1 MYRLMRYMM
10 ISFIV
15 IALSGCATIEKAQDP
30 EGKEYVRSGVFAIDL
45 LDAIVTGLR

>member
-1 MYRLMRYMM
+1 MMRYVM
-10 ISFIV
+10 IALIV
-15 IALSGCATIEKAQDP
+15 IVLSGCATVDQSQTP